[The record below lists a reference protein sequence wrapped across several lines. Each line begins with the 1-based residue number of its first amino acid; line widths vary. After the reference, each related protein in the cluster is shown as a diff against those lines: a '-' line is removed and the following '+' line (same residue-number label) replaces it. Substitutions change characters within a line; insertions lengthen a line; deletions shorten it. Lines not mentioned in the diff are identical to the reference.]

1 MAGLNEPNDKG
12 VGVDLPLPTAG
23 ESPDPNIKSRET
35 VRIQLPVRE
44 PMDKPPV
51 FSTPL
56 SASVMA
62 SSDSPASGLKTET
75 ARVPFVPDPFPS
87 AAETKKPQPRI
98 GMSYVAPQNPLG
110 AVASAVKEPM
120 LLWWILLG
128 ISALILIIQIWTYNS

>member
-1 MAGLNEPNDKG
+1 MAGLNEPDNEG
-12 VGVDLPLPTAG
+12 AGVDLPLPTPG
-23 ESPDPNIKSRET
+23 KSPDPNIKSRET

-62 SSDSPASGLKTET
+62 SSDSPVSGLKKET
-75 ARVPFVPDPFPS
+75 ARVSFVPDPFPS
-87 AAETKKPQPRI
+87 AAETKNPQPRI
-98 GMSYVAPQNPLG
+98 GMSYVAPRNPLG
-110 AVASAVKEPM
+110 AAAPAEKEPM

-128 ISALILIIQIWTYNS
+128 VSVLILIIQIWTYIS